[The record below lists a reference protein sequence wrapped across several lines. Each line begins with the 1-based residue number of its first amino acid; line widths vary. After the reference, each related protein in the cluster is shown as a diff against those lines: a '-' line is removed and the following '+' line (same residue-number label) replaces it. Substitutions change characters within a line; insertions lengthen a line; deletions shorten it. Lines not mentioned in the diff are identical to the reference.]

1 MSKKIF
7 TCDTCGHQLFVENDS
22 HNCSVLLLE
31 TIKEL
36 TLDKKVLDFVEQYV
50 EEIYA
55 IEEHEQGEQIRIGYV
70 LDISR
75 TGMAQGDDLRSVVLT
90 LIDELKEKGIN
101 HV

>member
-7 TCDTCGHQLFVENDS
+7 TCDTCGHQWEQGRNGS

-90 LIDELKEKGIN
+90 LIDELK
-101 HV
+101 